1 MVIFFNF
8 AKKNMTERELF
19 FKYMGLPASN
29 PSALEISKAE
39 GIYLFD
45 KNGRKI
51 IDLCAGVSVSNI
63 GHNHPHVVEAVKEQ
77 VEKYMHIHVY
87 GELVQ
92 SPQVR
97 YAELLV
103 KTLNTKL
110 DSVYFVNSG
119 SEANEGAIK
128 LAKRYTGRFE
138 VVSFRN
144 AYHGSTCGALSVM
157 GGEYFKR
164 AYRPLMPG
172 VKIIDFNNDNDL
184 EKITEK
190 TAAVIV
196 EPVQA
201 EAGVIMPENN
211 FLQKLRK
218 RCDETGSLLIFD
230 EVQTG
235 FGRLGTMFGFQKF
248 DVVPDIMTIAKAMGG
263 GMPIGAFISSQKIM
277 KSLQFNPELGHITTF
292 GGHPVS
298 AAAALASLQV
308 LINEKIVESVEEKG
322 KLFKK
327 LLNHPKI
334 KRITGVGLLL
344 AVQLSNKEE
353 VSKFI
358 EKGEKHG
365 LITDAFLF
373 APDKFRIGPP
383 LIITE
388 EQIRESVEIIHKT
401 LDEIT
406 S

>member
-1 MVIFFNF
+1 
-8 AKKNMTERELF
+8 MTERELF

-29 PSALEISKAE
+29 PSAIEITKAQ
-39 GIYLFD
+39 GIYLYD
-45 KNGRKI
+45 KDGKKI
-51 IDLCAGVSVSNI
+51 IDMCAGVSVSNI
-63 GHNHPHVVEAVKEQ
+63 GHNHPNVVQAVKEQ

-103 KTLNTKL
+103 KTLHTQL

-128 LAKRYTGRFE
+128 LSKRYTGRFE
-138 VVSFRN
+138 IISFQN
-144 AYHGSTCGALSVM
+144 AYHGSTCGALSIM
-157 GGEYFKR
+157 GDEYYKR

-172 VKIIDFNNDNDL
+172 VKIIKFNNADDL

-201 EAGVIMPENN
+201 EAGVIVPKNN
-211 FLQKLRK
+211 FLKKLRE
-218 RCDETGSLLIFD
+218 RCNETGTLLIFD

-248 DVVPDIMTIAKAMGG
+248 NVVPDIITIAKAMGG
-263 GMPIGAFISSQKIM
+263 GMPIGAFVSTQKIM

-292 GGHPVS
+292 GGQPVS
-298 AAAALASLQV
+298 AAAALASLQT
-308 LINEKIVESVEEKG
+308 LIAEKIIKKVDEKG
-322 KLFKK
+322 NLFKK

-334 KRITGVGLLL
+334 KNISGLGLLL
-344 AVQLSNKEE
+344 AVQLSDKEE

-358 EKGEKHG
+358 EKAEKNG

-388 EQIRESVEIIHKT
+388 KQIHETVEIIHKT
-401 LDEIT
+401 LDEI
-406 S
+406 